1 MDIAVISSLED
12 AEGITAGRDIDQVS
26 LQINID
32 TPLKDAADIKCKT
45 RAGTLGFP
53 VVNPELL
60 DCKCVA
66 KNELEKKFDL
76 MLKQWMRYCENEMN
90 AVDLL
95 IATVKQNLAIPAD
108 NVPPHG
114 PPLAERIRGIHQ
126 CIYLE
131 SLCGPHP
138 SYDYGAPPPGF
149 QPPYGTQEQRLR
161 ARQREEESQRAW
173 WNVNLSFLEAKK
185 KALETRL
192 VFLRRRSEPSWTMP

>member
-131 SLCGPHP
+131 SLVKILVPHMEFLKCTLMFP
-138 SYDYGAPPPGF
+138 LVSSVIFRSALFCFLIFPPLVSSVSEVWTAP
-149 QPPYGTQEQRLR
+149 EL
-161 ARQREEESQRAW
+161 
-173 WNVNLSFLEAKK
+173 
-185 KALETRL
+185 
-192 VFLRRRSEPSWTMP
+192 